1 MRRSKRLWDKLLVC
15 LLRMGHRGCN
25 RGNSMIRILLV
36 LAGCETQQNDVAPNS
51 KGELQVLLK
60 RPKVFLES
68 VARLYDF
75 KAHGWA
81 FGCSSISSELFG
93 LRNHS

>member
-1 MRRSKRLWDKLLVC
+1 
-15 LLRMGHRGCN
+15 
-25 RGNSMIRILLV
+25 MIRILVILV
-36 LAGCETQQNDVAPNS
+36 FAILAGCETQQNDVAPNS